1 MEKEQLVQIIK
12 EWVKNDNEMRVLQ
25 SEIKKRKVEKQK
37 YTARLIDIMSNNTI
51 DCFDI
56 NDGQILFK
64 TKNSR
69 QSITKTTL
77 LEILSTFYQGD
88 KDKATELN
96 TYIMDSRKIVT
107 KNVIVR
113 KIATPSEPPSQG
125 ESESSS

>member
-1 MEKEQLVQIIK
+1 
-12 EWVKNDNEMRVLQ
+12 MRVLQ

>member
-12 EWVKNDNEMRVLQ
+12 EWVKNDNELRVLQ
-25 SEIKKRKVEKQK
+25 NEIKKRKVEKQK
-37 YTARLIDIMSNNTI
+37 YTARLLEIMSNNTI

-64 TKNSR
+64 TRNTR
-69 QSITKTTL
+69 QPITKTTL

-96 TYIMDSRKIVT
+96 TYIMDSRKVVT

-113 KIATPSEPPSQG
+113 KITTTSDGAT
-125 ESESSS
+125 ESS